1 MHKIAQFYKG
11 LHKAHIII
19 GKNTNMFSKF
29 ARSRV
34 PPCFRSKLKFGKNVH
49 DKAFINAMELWYLFN
64 LNNTEITSTK
74 EVPYNSNAN
83 TKWHEDMQNQL
94 SNEWNDNFQNILVNH
109 SKTNGDNDLE
119 RRMDIMFRRRIQ
131 QLCNGKVRLFFL
143 HISIL

>member
-1 MHKIAQFYKG
+1 MHMNAHECTVLQRFAQD
-11 LHKAHIII
+11 
-19 GKNTNMFSKF
+19 NMFSKF

-34 PPCFRSKLKFGKNVH
+34 PPCFRSKLKFGKIVH
-49 DKAFINAMELWYLFN
+49 DKAFINAMELWNLFN
-64 LNNTEITSTK
+64 LNNTEITSIK

-94 SNEWNDNFQNILVNH
+94 SNEWNDNFQNILVNQ

-131 QLCNGKVRLFFL
+131 QLCNGKVRFIFL
-143 HISIL
+143 HRSI